1 MNLLSRLIATATVA
15 ATVTLAG
22 CSTSQKIQVVQPG
35 DNNLSCAGL
44 QEEMAKLDNAQAEI
58 EGKKGLTGTNVASA
72 IFWLPGLAY
81 TFYDAGEA
89 QRLISDRR
97 SALTTFYNNKRCK

>member
-44 QEEMAKLDNAQAEI
+44 KEEMAKLDKAQAEI

-72 IFWLPGLAY
+72 FSGCQAWPTPSMTQAKP
-81 TFYDAGEA
+81 
-89 QRLISDRR
+89 
-97 SALTTFYNNKRCK
+97 SASSATAAAH

>member
-44 QEEMAKLDNAQAEI
+44 KEEMAKLMEDDNHTENQYI
-58 EGKKGLTGTNVASA
+58 SRRNFTGYTRQPVI
-72 IFWLPGLAY
+72 IFLRN
-81 TFYDAGEA
+81 F
-89 QRLISDRR
+89 IDRCL
-97 SALTTFYNNKRCK
+97 SQPSHNLFLVIF

>member
-44 QEEMAKLDNAQAEI
+44 KEEMAKLDKAQAEI

-97 SALTTFYNNKRCK
+97 SALTTFYNNTRCK

>member
-44 QEEMAKLDNAQAEI
+44 QEEMAKPDKAHAEI